1 MDAGATGGTVDL
13 KLAKARK
20 KPSFNAMSEG
30 GYNNLFSNVGDSKT
44 SVGGST
50 RFLKNKFGIEVEIFE
65 PKQVKGIPTF
75 WNNPSI
81 MSLFTLNEL
90 ITDGSL
96 ENLSI
101 LKNNDS
107 FSNKIWYKRFVDL
120 L

>member
-1 MDAGATGGTVDL
+1 MQLNLMPYL
-13 KLAKARK
+13 KK
-20 KPSFNAMSEG
+20 
-30 GYNNLFSNVGDSKT
+30 
-44 SVGGST
+44 
-50 RFLKNKFGIEVEIFE
+50 KFGIDVELAE
-65 PKQVKGIPTF
+65 PKPLTFIPTF